1 MKIISMTG
9 AKRSGKN
16 TFALFL
22 KDEAQAD
29 GKTVE
34 LASWAYLLKT
44 VAVESL
50 GVFEEPDVWADRT
63 KENHVIQI
71 IDYSSGPTD
80 PEHEISVR
88 QFLQNLGTEACRNT
102 FGEDFWVNQFWNHF
116 EKVHSEMPDLLIF
129 TDTRFDNEAKS
140 VESFGGINIE
150 VVKNDIKLD
159 DSHASEQGI
168 SREYIYDTIWN
179 DSDLDA
185 LRAKANVAY
194 NNWSG
199 DILG

>member
-16 TFALFL
+16 TFALLL
-22 KDEAQAD
+22 KEEAEAD
-29 GKTVE
+29 GRTVE
-34 LASWAYLLKT
+34 LASWAHLLKT

-50 GVFEEPDVWADRT
+50 GVFEEPDIWADRT
-63 KENHVIQI
+63 KERHVIKI
-71 IDYSSGPTD
+71 VD
-80 PEHEISVR
+80 PHYDMVENEISVR

-102 FGEDFWVNQFWNHF
+102 FGEDFWVDQFWNRF
-116 EKVHSEMPDLLIF
+116 EKVHSKMPDLLIF

-140 VESFGGINIE
+140 VEHFGGINIE
-150 VVKNDIKLD
+150 IVKDDIELD

-185 LRAKANVAY
+185 LRVKANVAY
-194 NNWSG
+194 NKWFG